1 MSFTSAGNTGGE
13 YSHLLTIDE
22 IPSHTHNTRVAW
34 DSSKG
39 SSSAINGNFQRLLYY
54 PGNAYGINSLG
65 TGGGNAHNNLPP
77 YIVVYFWRRTA

>member
-1 MSFTSAGNTGGE
+1 MSFTANNTGGE
-13 YSHLLTIDE
+13 YSHTLNTDE

-77 YIVVYFWRRTA
+77 YIVVYFWRRTS